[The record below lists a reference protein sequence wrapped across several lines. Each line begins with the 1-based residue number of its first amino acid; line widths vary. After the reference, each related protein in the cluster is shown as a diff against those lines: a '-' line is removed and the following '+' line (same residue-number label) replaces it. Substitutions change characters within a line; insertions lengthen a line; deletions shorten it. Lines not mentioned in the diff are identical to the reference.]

1 MCLAKQV
8 TKFHLESPLHGL
20 NINMQTDADELDAES
35 DVDSDVDDA
44 DLEDSESDFE
54 KDELLTVDWENVD
67 TFKILLP
74 SRYSPT
80 ALKDNQFEQLIHQE
94 K

>member
-1 MCLAKQV
+1 MRLTKQV

-20 NINMQTDADELDAES
+20 NKTDADELDPES

-54 KDELLTVDWENVD
+54 EDELLTVDWENVN
-67 TFKILLP
+67 TFKIP
-74 SRYSPT
+74 DT
-80 ALKDNQFEQLIHQE
+80 APLH
-94 K
+94 